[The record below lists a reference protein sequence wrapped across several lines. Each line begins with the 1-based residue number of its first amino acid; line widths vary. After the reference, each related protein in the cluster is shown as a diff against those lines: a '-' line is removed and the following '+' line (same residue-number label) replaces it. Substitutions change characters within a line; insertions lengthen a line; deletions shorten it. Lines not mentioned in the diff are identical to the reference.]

1 MIYLFPI
8 YSHTSLKLKCFSMPS
23 PDASESPADWH
34 SPRWTMAF
42 MLLGFSGLLIP
53 LACLLTSCWWGYNS
67 KAVLKLK
74 YLIINWHKAKV
85 SIGFVYI
92 YNIYRDM
99 WTCGTNQTLHFL
111 DQDPSWSIVSTCLT
125 IAVPPAWHPE
135 PAVIAESRKMV
146 KAETQCQKREWV
158 HVCARIDFFEHAPPG
173 AWKIKRG
180 WLRVVL
186 NGHLRGASWCFAS
199 GIWFR
204 VVESWVF
211 LISYKKSSQ
220 ILNSAIRTYRFD
232 KRNPPIPR
240 HERLREANRP
250 RLMEAMAC
258 HTRR

>member
-1 MIYLFPI
+1 
-8 YSHTSLKLKCFSMPS
+8 
-23 PDASESPADWH
+23 
-34 SPRWTMAF
+34 
-42 MLLGFSGLLIP
+42 
-53 LACLLTSCWWGYNS
+53 
-67 KAVLKLK
+67 
-74 YLIINWHKAKV
+74 
-85 SIGFVYI
+85 
-92 YNIYRDM
+92 M
-99 WTCGTNQTLHFL
+99 WTCGTNQMLHFL

-135 PAVIAESRKMV
+135 PAVIAESGKMV
-146 KAETQCQKREWV
+146 DESRNTVSEMWV
-158 HVCARIDFFEHAPPG
+158 RTCMCKNWLFEHAPPG

-211 LISYKKSSQ
+211 RISNKKSSQ

-232 KRNPPIPR
+232 KRNPPR

-250 RLMEAMAC
+250 RLMEAVIPGG
-258 HTRR
+258 